1 MLQKNYTWR
10 QMSNISIPYEFY
22 YWGPYLVKFKI
33 KENERL
39 KLLEVAKQNTEDFS
53 HQLAGIIKDEKLF
66 TKDNTNWFM
75 DYFSKYF
82 KAYMQGLFKY
92 NQQRLLQTVSE
103 LKIGGVW
110 VNYMKA
116 NEFNP
121 PHIHAGD
128 LSFVMYLEIP
138 KGLTKEREEYR
149 GTSAGPGAI
158 QFDYGEADPSNRPAC
173 FATHHGFL
181 PQEGD
186 FFIFPANLQHC
197 VFPFKC
203 EGTRTSVAGNVYYK
217 FAEDDGNPNR

>member
-1 MLQKNYTWR
+1 
-10 QMSNISIPYEFY
+10 MSNNLEYDFY

-39 KLLEVAKQNTEDFS
+39 KLLEVGKKTTEDFR

-66 TKDNTNWFM
+66 DKDNTNWFM
-75 DYFSKYF
+75 DYFSNYF
-82 KAYMQGLFKY
+82 RVYVEGLQKY
-92 NQQRLLQTVSE
+92 NQQQLLKQITHLE
-103 LKIGGVW
+103 IGKVW
-110 VNYMKA
+110 INYMKS

-121 PHIHAGD
+121 PHIHSGD

-138 KGLTKEREEYR
+138 EQLKEERKEYK

-158 QFDYGEADPSNRPAC
+158 QFTYGEADPTNRPAC
-173 FATHHGFL
+173 FATHHAFL
-181 PQEGD
+181 PEEGD

-203 EGTRTSVAGNVYYK
+203 NGTRTSVAGNIYYK
-217 FAEDDGNPNR
+217 LNDSIQKN

>member
-1 MLQKNYTWR
+1 
-10 QMSNISIPYEFY
+10 MSNISIPYEFY

>member
-1 MLQKNYTWR
+1 MLQKNYMLR
-10 QMSNISIPYEFY
+10 QMNNQIPYDFY

-39 KLLEVAKQNTEDFS
+39 ELLRVAKKNTEDFR
-53 HQLAGIIKDEKLF
+53 HQLAGIIEDEKLF

-75 DYFSKYF
+75 EYFSNYF
-82 KAYMQGLFKY
+82 KIYMEGLVKFNQQGLLK
-92 NQQRLLQTVSE
+92 QISE
-103 LKIGGVW
+103 LQIGKVW

-121 PHIHAGD
+121 PHIHSGD

-138 KGLTKEREEYR
+138 KGLNKEREEYK
-149 GTSAGPGAI
+149 GTSSGPGAI
-158 QFDYGEADPSNRPAC
+158 QFSYGEADPSNRPAC
-173 FATHHGFL
+173 FATHHAFL
-181 PQEGD
+181 PEPGD

-203 EGTRTSVAGNVYYK
+203 EGTRTSVAGNVIYK
-217 FAEDDGNPNR
+217 LNDSI